1 MIDGGKALLMEEL
14 RMKGMRESET
24 ALLLLWWNIEQTS
37 SVTDK
42 SVKGKTDEE
51 FHHGWSEP
59 SSALTETKSR
69 QLDIAYYLMW

>member
-1 MIDGGKALLMEEL
+1 MTDGGKALLMEEL

>member
-1 MIDGGKALLMEEL
+1 MIDGGKAPLMEEL
-14 RMKGMRESET
+14 RMEGMRELET
-24 ALLLLWWNIEQTS
+24 AVLRLWWNTEQTS

-51 FHHGWSEP
+51 FHHGRSEP

-69 QLDIAYYLMW
+69 QLDIAYHLMW